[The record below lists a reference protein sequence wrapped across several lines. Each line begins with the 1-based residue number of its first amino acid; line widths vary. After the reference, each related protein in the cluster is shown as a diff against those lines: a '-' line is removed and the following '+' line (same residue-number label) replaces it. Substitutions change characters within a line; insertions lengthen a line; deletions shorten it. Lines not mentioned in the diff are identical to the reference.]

1 MNEQSLPV
9 EVVKSETANQNAPIT
24 KENLKKAQETLKKYK
39 EGKKT
44 LEQRIIDN
52 EQWYKL
58 RHWEQSGLKKN
69 DSDPYPTSAW
79 LFNSIANKHA
89 DAMDNYP
96 EPAILPRE
104 ESDKMEAETL
114 TSILP
119 LIMEQNE
126 FEETYSDAWW
136 YKLKSGTAVYG
147 IFWNPNKLG
156 GLGDID
162 IKQIDLLNLFW
173 EPGVK
178 NIQDSKNLFSVELM
192 DKDIL
197 KEIYPQIDE
206 KALKGSNEISKYV
219 YDDTVDTSNKAAVVD
234 WYYKKRTEGKT
245 VLHYCKFT
253 GENLLYSSEA
263 DPNYSVSGFYDHGLY
278 PFVFDPLFVVEGTPA
293 GFGYIDIMK
302 SPQMMIDK
310 LDQAILKNIL
320 QSSTRRYFVRND
332 GAVNEEEFADF
343 SKEFVHVA
351 SSSLGE
357 DSIREIKYD
366 SINSI
371 APQIKQMKV
380 EELKETSGNR
390 DFSQGS
396 TTSGVTAASAIA
408 ALQEAGSKLSRD
420 MLKSAYR
427 AFAQINRF
435 CIELIR
441 QFYDEPR
448 YFRILGEKGMEFIS
462 YSNMNLKPQMQGSI
476 FGVEGY
482 RLPEFDIKIK
492 AQKASTFSKL
502 AQNELAK
509 ELYGLGFFNPQISDQ
524 ALLCIDMMDFEGK
537 QQIVNK
543 ISQNGTMYQQ
553 IQQLVALV
561 RQMAGSMA
569 ASKENTQTPQP
580 MQMGTEGTIETDSL
594 GNASLSTGNSTADK
608 ARERVNNATNPNL

>member
-9 EVVKSETANQNAPIT
+9 EVVKNETSTVTSAMN
-24 KENLKKAQETLKKYK
+24 KERIKKAQTVLKKYK
-39 EGKKT
+39 EGKKN
-44 LEQRIIDN
+44 LEERIKAN

-58 RHWEQSGLKKN
+58 RHWEQSGLKTN
-69 DSDPYPTSAW
+69 ASEPYPTSAW

-104 ESDKMEAETL
+104 ESDKQEAEAL

-119 LIMEQNE
+119 LILEQNE

-147 IFWNPNKLG
+147 VFWNPKKLN
-156 GLGDID
+156 GLGDIE
-162 IKQIDLLNLFW
+162 IKPIDLLNLFW
-173 EPGVK
+173 EPGIK
-178 NIQDSKNLFSVELM
+178 NIQDSRNLFNIELV
-192 DKDIL
+192 DKDVL
-197 KEIYPQIDE
+197 KEMYPQLDDKMLSDNSE
-206 KALKGSNEISKYV
+206 VSKYE
-219 YDDTVDTSNKAAVVD
+219 YDDSVDTTEKAAVID
-234 WYYKKRTEGKT
+234 WYYKKRIGDTT

-253 GENLLYSSEA
+253 GENVLYSSEE
-263 DPNYSVSGFYDHGLY
+263 DPMYKESGFYNHGLY

-310 LDQAILKNIL
+310 LDQAILKNVL
-320 QSSTRRYFVRND
+320 QSSKRRYFIRDD
-332 GAVNEEEFADF
+332 GSVNEEEFANFEND
-343 SKEFVHVA
+343 FVHVTG
-351 SSSLGE
+351 SNLGE

-448 YFRILGEKGMEFIS
+448 YFRILGESGMQFIT
-462 YSNMNLKPQMQGSI
+462 YSNANLRPQMQGDI
-476 FGVEGY
+476 FGVSGY
-482 RLPEFDIKIK
+482 RFPEFDIKIK

-561 RQMAGSMA
+561 RQMAGGMPSV
-569 ASKENTQTPQP
+569 NGVQTAQPPQ
-580 MQMGTEGTIETDSL
+580 TNRKGTIETDSL
-594 GNASLSTGNSTADK
+594 GNATLNTGNSTADK
-608 ARERVNNATNPNL
+608 ARERVNNATNPQL